1 LAKCEKIPAN
11 IKETICNQC
20 DEDFLRNLQQPIRS
34 KVSIWEHY
42 HISEDEGIYQYINK
56 SFDDK
61 QVNVDSIF
69 D

>member
-1 LAKCEKIPAN
+1 MAKCEKIPAN

-42 HISEDEGIYQYINK
+42 DISEDEGIYQYINK
-56 SFDDK
+56 WFNDK
-61 QVNVDSIF
+61 QVIVDSLF
-69 D
+69 H